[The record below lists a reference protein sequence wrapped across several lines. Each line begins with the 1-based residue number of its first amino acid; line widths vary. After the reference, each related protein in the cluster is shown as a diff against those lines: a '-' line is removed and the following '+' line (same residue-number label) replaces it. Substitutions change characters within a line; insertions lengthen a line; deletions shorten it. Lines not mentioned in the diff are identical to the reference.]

1 MAAASTPGNKQTAAS
16 PVHQRVV
23 LGVEQAKHASIEQ
36 ALFYSFPTTQPSC
49 QSSRAAHVL
58 RASKANTSNTEKQ
71 FTANT
76 QDNIQLGYTWRTSRI
91 PAQPSAPWP
100 PLPTLLS
107 EAFSTEGIPAQN
119 RKRKT
124 ATKPAAAATVQTY
137 VQTMSQREANN
148 VLLCVR
154 LLLPLVGATAV
165 HLLRKIMMCVHE
177 VHAVPIFQTSQLE
190 GNGPKVCKQ
199 ALKQGFGLNFYQ
211 CLSM

>member
-1 MAAASTPGNKQTAAS
+1 MPQLSRRFSTASLPPNQAAKAAGLHMYS
-16 PVHQRVV
+16 
-23 LGVEQAKHASIEQ
+23 EQAKPTQ
-36 ALFYSFPTTQPSC
+36 ATQKKTIHS
-49 QSSRAAHVL
+49 Q
-58 RASKANTSNTEKQ
+58 
-71 FTANT
+71 
-76 QDNIQLGYTWRTSRI
+76 RTGQHLVRLHRRTGRI
-91 PAQPSAPWP
+91 PAQPSAPGP

>member
-76 QDNIQLGYTWRTSRI
+76 QDNIQLGYTGALAVS
-91 PAQPSAPWP
+91 QPSPV
-100 PLPTLLS
+100 PLGPHCRHYCQKR
-107 EAFSTEGIPAQN
+107 FPQN
-119 RKRKT
+119 EFQYEIAKD
-124 ATKPAAAATVQTY
+124 
-137 VQTMSQREANN
+137 
-148 VLLCVR
+148 LF
-154 LLLPLVGATAV
+154 PLAWEN
-165 HLLRKIMMCVHE
+165 HD
-177 VHAVPIFQTSQLE
+177 
-190 GNGPKVCKQ
+190 VCP
-199 ALKQGFGLNFYQ
+199 
-211 CLSM
+211 

>member
-23 LGVEQAKHASIEQ
+23 LGVEQAKHASIKQ

-76 QDNIQLGYTWRTSRI
+76 QDNIQLGYRG
-91 PAQPSAPWP
+91 AQPSAPWP

-107 EAFSTEGIPAQN
+107 QPFSTEGIPAQN

-154 LLLPLVGATAV
+154 LLLPLLAPTAV
-165 HLLRKIMMCVHE
+165 HLLRKVMMCVHE
-177 VHAVPIFQTSQLE
+177 VHAVPVFQTSQLE
-190 GNGPKVCKQ
+190 GNGPKVRKQ

>member
-76 QDNIQLGYTWRTSRI
+76 QDNIQLGYTGALAVS
-91 PAQPSAPWP
+91 QPSPRCPLAP
-100 PLPTLLS
+100 TADIIVRS
-107 EAFSTEGIPAQN
+107 VFHRRNSSTKSQKKNCHQTCRSRHSAN
-119 RKRKT
+119 LRT
-124 ATKPAAAATVQTY
+124 NYVAAR
-137 VQTMSQREANN
+137 SQQCA
-148 VLLCVR
+148 
-154 LLLPLVGATAV
+154 P
-165 HLLRKIMMCVHE
+165 
-177 VHAVPIFQTSQLE
+177 
-190 GNGPKVCKQ
+190 VCKV
-199 ALKQGFGLNFYQ
+199 AFTASCTNCCPLA
-211 CLSM
+211 